1 MALFPTKPEPVEVNL
16 ERSAIV
22 VVDMQNAFATKG
34 GMLDLSGMDIAP
46 AQRVITVLKQVLDT
60 CPSGRNAVEQHMPR
74 GARVQH

>member
-22 VVDMQNAFATKG
+22 VVDMQNAFATKD
-34 GMLDLSGMDIAP
+34 GMLYLSGRDIAP
-46 AQRVITVLKQVLDT
+46 AQQVITVLKQVLDT

>member
-1 MALFPTKPEPVEVNL
+1 
-16 ERSAIV
+16 
-22 VVDMQNAFATKG
+22 MQNAFATKG